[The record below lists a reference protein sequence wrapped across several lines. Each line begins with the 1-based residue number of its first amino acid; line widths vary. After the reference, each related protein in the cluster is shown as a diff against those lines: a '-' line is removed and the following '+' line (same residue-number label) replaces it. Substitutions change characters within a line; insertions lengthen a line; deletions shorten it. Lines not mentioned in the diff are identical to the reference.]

1 MTEIMRKKHV
11 GCSVDRL
18 LVGAPWVTL
27 NDLRGYI
34 AFPTAR
40 YNMAVFLQNKFALT
54 RAGIVYNYVFRY
66 MYNYVII

>member
-18 LVGAPWVTL
+18 LVGEPWVTL
-27 NDLRGYI
+27 NDLWGYCI
-34 AFPTAR
+34 PNST